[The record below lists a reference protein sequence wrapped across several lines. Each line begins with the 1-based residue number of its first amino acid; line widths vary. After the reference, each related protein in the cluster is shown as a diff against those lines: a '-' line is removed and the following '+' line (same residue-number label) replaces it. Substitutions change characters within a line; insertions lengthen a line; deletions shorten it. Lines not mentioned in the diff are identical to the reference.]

1 MNSDTNN
8 PCSVI
13 PSGARINIWKQDPTV
28 TSVGVRTVFLHNNV
42 YRGPSDSQIRICG
55 LPELEPD
62 SCGDFL
68 YPVPRQSVVES
79 IYTPPE
85 ITNEEQM
92 FDAAHTYAVV
102 RKVLTMYER
111 VLGVKM
117 KWVWN
122 RDIVNT
128 ELLEIY
134 PHSGPGRNAYYD
146 RGLRCLR
153 FEYFYEPG
161 KKPVFTCRS
170 LDIVS
175 HETAHALIDS
185 LKPEWNS
192 SDPGRGI
199 TLELAAIQESL
210 CDLTTIF
217 FVLSK
222 FDLVEYIVAETKANL
237 KQKDNILAVW
247 SEQLETIPGVAGAR
261 NAINDYKLSTAG
273 TQVHRISQVFTGAVY
288 DSLSDIFEMER
299 EPDIRDDSETLYQLN
314 QYMLSLTVRAV
325 INAPDER
332 ATFRD
337 ISSEMLRITREDGK
351 QHYADTLKRN
361 FIQREI
367 IKPGD
372 EKALPR
378 EELAEV
384 IFGYRGCWGNWK
396 LSTGAIKEENSS
408 GS

>member
-1 MNSDTNN
+1 MNNDSNT

-13 PSGARINIWKQDPTV
+13 PSGTRINIWKQDPTV
-28 TSVGVRTVFLHNNV
+28 LSVGVKTIFLHNSAF
-42 YRGPSDSQIRICG
+42 RGPSDSQIKICG

-68 YPVPRQSVVES
+68 YPVPEEVVVND
-79 IYTPPE
+79 IYNTPV
-85 ITNEEQM
+85 ITPEEQR
-92 FDAAHTYAVV
+92 FDSAHTYAIV

-111 VLGVKM
+111 VLGVRM

-153 FEYFYEPG
+153 FEYFYQLG

-175 HETAHALIDS
+175 HETAHAVIDS

-199 TLELAAIQESL
+199 TLELAALQESL
-210 CDLTTIF
+210 CDLTTIY

-273 TQVHRISQVFTGAVY
+273 TQIHRISQVFTAAVY
-288 DSLSDIFEMER
+288 DSLSEIFDSER

-314 QYMLSLTVRAV
+314 QYILSLTVRAV
-325 INAPDER
+325 INAPEER

-337 ISSEMLRITREDGK
+337 IANEMIRITKEDGK
-351 QHYADTLKRN
+351 KHYADIFKNN

-367 IKPGD
+367 ITPGG
-372 EKALPR
+372 EKIMPK
-378 EELAEV
+378 EKLAEM

-396 LSTGAIKEENSS
+396 VSTGEINAD
-408 GS
+408 GG